1 MSEIAHA
8 LGYLSGAVGIGF
20 AAGFGLFAGIKAAT
34 AVFGPIQIGSTSTIH
49 HKYESTEPL

>member
-20 AAGFGLFAGIKAAT
+20 AVAFGMYAGIKAAT
-34 AVFGPIQIGSTSTIH
+34 YCFGALQINWNIPPIHLKRSDD
-49 HKYESTEPL
+49 